1 MKLSKSFLSEY
12 VDITDI
18 NYNELAEKMVF
29 AGNEYESIEKISNA
43 TNVVIGQIKECVKH
57 PESNKLSVCQVDVN
71 SEILQIVCGA
81 PNVVDANKV
90 IVALPGA
97 KICGIEIK
105 KAMLAGIES
114 NGMICSLSELE
125 VDSKFLTDEDKDG
138 IHKLNDDAPIG
149 EDAVKYLG
157 FDDETI
163 DFELTANRA
172 DLLSILGMAY
182 EVGAIY
188 NKEVK
193 EPEISYKE
201 SLANI
206 EDEITLE
213 VTTENCSIYLGKL
226 VKNIEIKESPNFI
239 KTRLMASG
247 IRPINNVVD
256 ISNYIMLEYGQPLHF
271 FDKDL
276 LGNKVIVRNANNEEE
291 VETLDRINRTLNSS
305 DIVIANEKE
314 IACIAGV
321 MGSSST
327 EVNDCTKNIFIEA
340 AIFDANSIRNTS
352 KKIVRSEASS
362 RYEKGIDPNRVE
374 KAINRACQLL
384 ELYASGEVCS
394 GMLSYDKSN
403 KEEKVIDITLEK
415 INSVLGLELTVND
428 IVNVFDKLKFNTATN
443 GNIIS
448 VTIPTRRLDITIKED
463 LIEEVGRIYGY
474 EHVIGKMPVANVKK
488 GTYSKTGL
496 YVRTI
501 REQMS
506 KLGLSQVITYSLI
519 NEKQTQMFGKQGLE
533 HIKLLSP
540 MSEDRSMM
548 RQSLLPSLVDVYNYN
563 MARGNKDILI
573 YETSNVYNNN
583 LENTVENIL
592 LSGLLSGNYISN
604 SWNQST
610 IKVDF
615 YTVKGIVENLL
626 NYLGFQS
633 RYKFV
638 AEKVDNMHD
647 YRTAKIII
655 DRTEVGFI
663 GQIHPNVCKK
673 EVYAFELNVTEL
685 LKIKVRNIKFKELSK
700 FPAVKKDVAFI
711 VKKEVEANDIKLIIS
726 KTASRMLSDIEVFDV
741 YTGENVKEDEKS
753 IAFSLKF
760 QDMNR
765 TLTDEEVTDVFKK
778 IINNVESKLNATVR
792 DK

>member
-12 VDITDI
+12 IDITDI

-29 AGNEYESIEKISNA
+29 AGNEYESIEAISSAN
-43 TNVVIGQIKECVKH
+43 NLVIGEILECVKH
-57 PESNKLSVCQVDVN
+57 PESNKLSVCQVDVKN
-71 SEILQIVCGA
+71 EVLQIVCGA
-81 PNVVDANKV
+81 PNVVDAKKV

-97 KICGIEIK
+97 NICGIEIK
-105 KAMLAGIES
+105 KATLAGVES
-114 NGMICSLSELE
+114 NGMICSLAELE
-125 VDSKFLTDEDKDG
+125 LDSKFLSDEDKDG
-138 IHKLNDDAPIG
+138 IHKLSDDAPVG
-149 EDAVKYLG
+149 EDAIEYLG
-157 FDDETI
+157 FDDVTI

-188 NKEVK
+188 NKEIK
-193 EPEISYKE
+193 EPLIKYNEIDS
-201 SLANI
+201 NI
-206 EDEITLE
+206 KDEITLE
-213 VTTENCSIYLGKL
+213 VKTDKCPIYLGKL
-226 VKNIEIKESPNFI
+226 VKDIEIKESPNFI

-256 ISNYIMLEYGQPLHF
+256 ISNYVMLEYGQPLHF

-276 LGNKVIVRNANNEEE
+276 LGNKVIVRNASNDEE
-291 VETLDRINRTLNSS
+291 VETLDRINRTLSEE
-305 DIVIANEKE
+305 DIVITNEKE

-327 EVNDCTKNIFIEA
+327 EVNQFTKNIFIEA

-352 KKIVRSEASS
+352 KKVLRSEASS

-384 ELYASGEVCS
+384 QMYANGKVCT
-394 GMLSYDKSN
+394 GMLTHDLIN
-403 KEEKVIDITLEK
+403 KEEKNIDIKLSK
-415 INSVLGLELTVND
+415 INDVLGLNLTIKDVE
-428 IVNVFDKLKFNTATN
+428 NVFSKLQFKTESNDKDIK
-443 GNIIS
+443 
-448 VTIPTRRLDITIKED
+448 VTVPTRRIDISIKED

-474 EHVIGKMPVANVKK
+474 EHVVGKLPIASVKK
-488 GTYSKTGL
+488 GGYSKSGA

-501 REQMS
+501 RNQMS

-519 NEKQTQMFGKQGLE
+519 SEKQTKMFDKNYE
-533 HIKLLSP
+533 YIKLLSP

-548 RQSLLPSLVDVYNYN
+548 RQSLLPSLIDVYNYN
-563 MARGNKDILI
+563 TARGNKDILI
-573 YETSNVYNNN
+573 YETSNVYYNENN
-583 LENTVENIL
+583 ETKENII
-592 LSGLLSGNYISN
+592 LSGLLSGEYINN
-604 SWNQST
+604 SWNQAK

-626 NYLGFQS
+626 NYLGFAS
-633 RYKFV
+633 RYKFIT
-638 AEKVDNMHD
+638 EKVSNMHD
-647 YRTAKIII
+647 YRTAKILI
-655 DRTEVGFI
+655 DRNEVGII
-663 GQIHPNVCKK
+663 GQIHPNTCKK
-673 EVYAFELNVTEL
+673 EVYIFELNVTEL
-685 LKIKVRNIKFKELSK
+685 LKIKVRNIKYKELSK

-711 VKKEVEANDIKLIIS
+711 VKKDIEAKDIKEVI
-726 KTASRMLSDIEVFDV
+726 TRTSRMLTEVEVFDV
-741 YTGENVKEDEKS
+741 YTGENLENDEKS

-760 QDMNR
+760 QDMNK

-778 IINNVESKLNATVR
+778 IISNVETKLNAVVR